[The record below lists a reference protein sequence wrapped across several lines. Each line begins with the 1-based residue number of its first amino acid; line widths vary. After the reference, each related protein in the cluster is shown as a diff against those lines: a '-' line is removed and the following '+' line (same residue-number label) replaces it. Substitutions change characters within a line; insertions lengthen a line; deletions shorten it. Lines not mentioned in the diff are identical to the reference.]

1 MRQIEFVNT
10 SHLFSCPIVKFT
22 VCNHV
27 QLNKLIASEARSWR
41 KDARGVNVSN
51 KGDSWHSPDGL
62 MSRPEPGFS
71 TISKMFPMAAS
82 TYAQQIG
89 AEIDITN
96 YEFEANAWVNINKK
110 GGFNSIHTHGRFH
123 ISGVYYVKQP
133 AVKAGHSGMIEF
145 VNSRFDHHIYQELNA
160 NAFAPK
166 VTMRPKAGEMIVF
179 PSTLLHSVYP
189 NDSEEERITIAWNL
203 IFRKK
208 SEPTVPLSNS
218 PKFVTPKKA
227 TLKI

>member
-1 MRQIEFVNT
+1 MQQIEFINT
-10 SHLFSCPIVKFT
+10 NYLFSCPIVKFT
-22 VCNHV
+22 VSDHE

-41 KDARGVNVSN
+41 KDAHGVNVSN

-71 TISKMFPMAAS
+71 KISKMFPIAAS

-89 AEIDITN
+89 AKINIAS

-133 AVKAGHSGMIEF
+133 AVKSGESGMIEF
-145 VNSRFDHHIYQELNA
+145 VNSRFDHHIYQELNS

-166 VTMRPKAGEMIVF
+166 VSMRPKAGEMIVF

-208 SEPTVPLSNS
+208 SQPTDPLPNA
-218 PKFVTPKKA
+218 PKFIQPKNA

>member
-1 MRQIEFVNT
+1 MQQIEFVNT

-22 VCNHV
+22 VCNHK

-41 KDARGVNVSN
+41 KDAHGVNVSN

-71 TISKMFPMAAS
+71 SISKMFPIAAS
-82 TYAQQIG
+82 TYAQKIG
-89 AEIDITN
+89 AEIDISN

-123 ISGVYYVKQP
+123 LSGVYYVKQP
-133 AVKAGHSGMIEF
+133 AVRSGQSGMIEF
-145 VNSRFDHHIYQELNA
+145 VNSRFDHHIFQELNA

-166 VTMRPKAGEMIVF
+166 VSMRPKAGEMIVF

-189 NDSEEERITIAWNL
+189 NDTEEERITIAWNL

-208 SEPTVPLSNS
+208 SQPIVPSTNV
-218 PKFVTPKKA
+218 PKFTKRKNA

>member
-1 MRQIEFVNT
+1 
-10 SHLFSCPIVKFT
+10 
-22 VCNHV
+22 
-27 QLNKLIASEARSWR
+27 
-41 KDARGVNVSN
+41 
-51 KGDSWHSPDGL
+51 

-71 TISKMFPMAAS
+71 SISKMFPIAAS
-82 TYAQQIG
+82 TYAQKIG
-89 AEIDITN
+89 AEIDISN

-133 AVKAGHSGMIEF
+133 AVRSGQSGMIEF
-145 VNSRFDHHIYQELNA
+145 VNSRFDHHIHQELNA

-166 VTMRPKAGEMIVF
+166 VSMRPKAGEMIVF

-189 NDSEEERITIAWNL
+189 NDTEEERITIAWNL

-208 SEPTVPLSNS
+208 SQPIVSSTNV
-218 PKFVTPKKA
+218 PKFIKHKNA

>member
-1 MRQIEFVNT
+1 MQQIEFMDKNY
-10 SHLFSCPIVKFT
+10 LFSCPILKFT
-22 VCNHV
+22 VSDHK

-41 KDARGVNVSN
+41 KDAHGVNVSN

-71 TISKMFPMAAS
+71 TISKMFPIAAS

-89 AEIDITN
+89 AKINIAN

-123 ISGVYYVKQP
+123 ISGVYYVNQP
-133 AVKAGHSGMIEF
+133 AVKSGQSGMIEF

-160 NAFAPK
+160 DAFAPK
-166 VTMRPKAGEMIVF
+166 VSMRPKAGEMIVF

-189 NDSEEERITIAWNL
+189 NDTEEERITIAWNL

-208 SEPTVPLSNS
+208 SQPTVPSAIA
-218 PKFVTPKKA
+218 PKFIQTKKA

>member
-1 MRQIEFVNT
+1 MQQIEFMNT

-22 VCNHV
+22 ICNYK

-41 KDARGVNVSN
+41 KDAHGVNVSN

-71 TISKMFPMAAS
+71 TISKMFPIAAS
-82 TYAQQIG
+82 NYAKQVG
-89 AEIDITN
+89 ADIDIAD

-133 AVKAGHSGMIEF
+133 AVKAGQSGMIEF
-145 VNSRFDHHIYQELNA
+145 VNSRFDHHIYQELNT

-166 VTMRPKAGEMIVF
+166 VSMRPKAGEMIVF

-189 NDSEEERITIAWNL
+189 NDSDEERITIAWNL

-208 SEPTVPLSNS
+208 SKLQVPLSNT
-218 PKFVTPKKA
+218 PKFIKPKKA

>member
-1 MRQIEFVNT
+1 MQQIEFMNKNY
-10 SHLFSCPIVKFT
+10 LFSCPILKFT
-22 VCNHV
+22 VSDHK

-41 KDARGVNVSN
+41 KDAHGVNVSN

-71 TISKMFPMAAS
+71 TISKMFPIAAS

-89 AEIDITN
+89 AEINIAN

-123 ISGVYYVKQP
+123 ISGVYYVNQP
-133 AVKAGHSGMIEF
+133 AVKSGQSGMIEF

-160 NAFAPK
+160 DAFAPK
-166 VTMRPKAGEMIVF
+166 VSMRPKAGEMIVF

-189 NDSEEERITIAWNL
+189 NDTEEERITIAWNL

-208 SEPTVPLSNS
+208 SQPTVPSAIA
-218 PKFVTPKKA
+218 PKFIQPKKA

>member
-1 MRQIEFVNT
+1 MLARQ
-10 SHLFSCPIVKFT
+10 
-22 VCNHV
+22 
-27 QLNKLIASEARSWR
+27 RSWR
-41 KDARGVNVSN
+41 KDAHGVNVSN

-71 TISKMFPMAAS
+71 SISKMFPIAAS
-82 TYAQQIG
+82 AYAQQIG
-89 AEIDITN
+89 AEIDISK

-133 AVKAGHSGMIEF
+133 AVRSSQSGMIEF
-145 VNSRFDHHIYQELNA
+145 VNSRFDHHIYQELERKCLCTQGINA
-160 NAFAPK
+160 AQSRRNDCIPLYL
-166 VTMRPKAGEMIVF
+166 I
-179 PSTLLHSVYP
+179 TLSLP
-189 NDSEEERITIAWNL
+189 NDTEEERITIAWNL

-208 SEPTVPLSNS
+208 SQPIVPSTNV
-218 PKFVTPKKA
+218 PKFTKRKNA

>member
-1 MRQIEFVNT
+1 MQQIEFMNKNY
-10 SHLFSCPIVKFT
+10 LFSCPILKFT
-22 VCNHV
+22 VSNHKK
-27 QLNKLIASEARSWR
+27 LNKLIASEARSWR
-41 KDARGVNVSN
+41 KDAHGVNVSN

-71 TISKMFPMAAS
+71 TISKMFPIAAS

-89 AEIDITN
+89 AEINIAN

-123 ISGVYYVKQP
+123 ISGVYYVNQP
-133 AVKAGHSGMIEF
+133 AVKSGQSGMIEF

-160 NAFAPK
+160 DAFAPK
-166 VTMRPKAGEMIVF
+166 VSMRPKAGEMIVF

-189 NDSEEERITIAWNL
+189 NDTEEERITIAWNL

-208 SEPTVPLSNS
+208 SQPTVPSAIT
-218 PKFVTPKKA
+218 PKFIQPKKA

>member
-1 MRQIEFVNT
+1 MQQIEFINKNY
-10 SHLFSCPIVKFT
+10 LFSCPILKFT
-22 VCNHV
+22 VSDHK

-41 KDARGVNVSN
+41 KDAHGVNVSN

-71 TISKMFPMAAS
+71 TISKMFPIAAS

-89 AEIDITN
+89 AKINIAN

-123 ISGVYYVKQP
+123 ISGVYYVNQP
-133 AVKAGHSGMIEF
+133 AVKSGQSGMIEF

-160 NAFAPK
+160 DAFAPK
-166 VTMRPKAGEMIVF
+166 VSMRPKAGEMIVF

-189 NDSEEERITIAWNL
+189 NDTEEERITIAWNL

-208 SEPTVPLSNS
+208 SPPTVPSAS
-218 PKFVTPKKA
+218 TPKFIQPNKA

>member
-1 MRQIEFVNT
+1 MQQIELVNT

-22 VCNHV
+22 VCNHK

-41 KDARGVNVSN
+41 KDAHGVNVSN

-62 MSRPEPGFS
+62 MSRREPGFS
-71 TISKMFPMAAS
+71 SISKMFPIAAS

-89 AEIDITN
+89 AEIDISN

-133 AVKAGHSGMIEF
+133 AVKSGQSGMIEF

-166 VTMRPKAGEMIVF
+166 VSMRPKAGEMIVF

-189 NDSEEERITIAWNL
+189 NDTEEERITIAWNL

-208 SEPTVPLSNS
+208 SQPIVPSTNV
-218 PKFVTPKKA
+218 PKFIKRKNA

>member
-1 MRQIEFVNT
+1 MQQIEFMNKNY
-10 SHLFSCPIVKFT
+10 LFSCPILKFT
-22 VCNHV
+22 VSDHK

-41 KDARGVNVSN
+41 KDAHGVNVSN

-71 TISKMFPMAAS
+71 AISKLFPIAAS

-89 AEIDITN
+89 AKINIAN

-123 ISGVYYVKQP
+123 ISGVYYVNQP
-133 AVKAGHSGMIEF
+133 AVKSGQSGMIEF
-145 VNSRFDHHIYQELNA
+145 INSRFDHHIYQELNA
-160 NAFAPK
+160 DAFAPK
-166 VTMRPKAGEMIVF
+166 VSMRPKAGEMIVF

-189 NDSEEERITIAWNL
+189 NDTEEERITIAWNL

-208 SEPTVPLSNS
+208 SQATVPSAIA
-218 PKFVTPKKA
+218 PKFIQPKRP

>member
-1 MRQIEFVNT
+1 MQQIEFMNKNY
-10 SHLFSCPIVKFT
+10 LFSCPILKFT
-22 VCNHV
+22 VSDHK

-41 KDARGVNVSN
+41 KDAHGVNVSN

-71 TISKMFPMAAS
+71 TISKMFPVAAS
-82 TYAQQIG
+82 IYAQQMG
-89 AEIDITN
+89 AKINIAN

-123 ISGVYYVKQP
+123 ISGVYYVNQP
-133 AVKAGHSGMIEF
+133 AVKSGQSGMIEF

-160 NAFAPK
+160 DAFAPK
-166 VTMRPKAGEMIVF
+166 VSMRPKAGEMIVF

-189 NDSEEERITIAWNL
+189 NDTEEERITIAWNL

-208 SEPTVPLSNS
+208 PQPTASAAIA
-218 PKFVTPKKA
+218 PKFIQPKTA

>member
-1 MRQIEFVNT
+1 MQQIEFMNKNY
-10 SHLFSCPIVKFT
+10 LFSCPILKFT
-22 VCNHV
+22 VSDHK

-41 KDARGVNVSN
+41 KDAHGVNVSN

-71 TISKMFPMAAS
+71 TISKMFPIAAS

-89 AEIDITN
+89 AKINIAN

-123 ISGVYYVKQP
+123 ISGVYYVNQP
-133 AVKAGHSGMIEF
+133 AVKSGQSGMIEF

-160 NAFAPK
+160 DAFAPK
-166 VTMRPKAGEMIVF
+166 
-179 PSTLLHSVYP
+179 YQC
-189 NDSEEERITIAWNL
+189 D
-203 IFRKK
+203 RK
-208 SEPTVPLSNS
+208 L
-218 PKFVTPKKA
+218 A
-227 TLKI
+227 R

>member
-1 MRQIEFVNT
+1 MQQIEFMDKNY
-10 SHLFSCPIVKFT
+10 LFSCPILKFT
-22 VCNHV
+22 VSDHK

-41 KDARGVNVSN
+41 KDAHGVNVSN

-71 TISKMFPMAAS
+71 TISKMFPIAAS
-82 TYAQQIG
+82 SYAQQIG
-89 AEIDITN
+89 AKINIAN

-123 ISGVYYVKQP
+123 ISGVYYVNQP
-133 AVKAGHSGMIEF
+133 AVKSGQSGMIEF

-160 NAFAPK
+160 DAFAPK
-166 VTMRPKAGEMIVF
+166 VSMRPKAGEMIVF

-189 NDSEEERITIAWNL
+189 NDTEEERITIAWNL

-208 SEPTVPLSNS
+208 SQPTVPSAS
-218 PKFVTPKKA
+218 APKFIQPKKA

>member
-1 MRQIEFVNT
+1 MQQIEFKNT

-22 VCNHV
+22 VSNHK
-27 QLNKLIASEARSWR
+27 QLNKLISSEARLWR
-41 KDARGVNVSN
+41 KDAHGVNVSN

-71 TISKMFPMAAS
+71 AISKMFPIAAS
-82 TYAQQIG
+82 AYAKQIG
-89 AEIDITN
+89 AEIDIAN

-110 GGFNSIHTHGRFH
+110 GGFNAIHTHGRFH

-133 AVKAGHSGMIEF
+133 SVKSGQSGMIEF
-145 VNSRFDHHIYQELNA
+145 VNSRFDHHIFQELNA

-166 VTMRPKAGEMIVF
+166 VSMRPKAGEMIVF

-208 SEPTVPLSNS
+208 SQRPVPLSKA
-218 PKFVTPKKA
+218 PKFLQPQKA
-227 TLKI
+227 TLGI

>member
-1 MRQIEFVNT
+1 
-10 SHLFSCPIVKFT
+10 
-22 VCNHV
+22 
-27 QLNKLIASEARSWR
+27 
-41 KDARGVNVSN
+41 
-51 KGDSWHSPDGL
+51 
-62 MSRPEPGFS
+62 
-71 TISKMFPMAAS
+71 MFPIAAS
-82 TYAQQIG
+82 NYAQQIG
-89 AEIDITN
+89 ADIDIAD

-133 AVKAGHSGMIEF
+133 AVKTGQSGMIEF
-145 VNSRFDHHIYQELNA
+145 VNSRFDHHIYQELNT

-166 VTMRPKAGEMIVF
+166 VSMRPKAGEMIVF

-189 NDSEEERITIAWNL
+189 NDSDEERITIAWNL

-208 SEPTVPLSNS
+208 SKLQVPLSHT
-218 PKFVTPKKA
+218 PKFIKPKKA